1 MNQKELRKINAQVK
15 VILVEWIKTLL
26 SEEEA
31 LKVNLNNVLDAIPS
45 QTHFF
50 ANQHMQLSAF
60 TPKWIR
66 KHIKIIKRNNINI
79 DISDICLEDI
89 LEVANAKTR
98 I

>member
-1 MNQKELRKINAQVK
+1 MNQKELRKINTQVK
-15 VILVEWIKTLL
+15 VILVEWVKTLL
-26 SEEEA
+26 PEEEA
-31 LKVNLNNVLDAIPS
+31 LKVNVDNVLDTIPS

-50 ANQHMQLSAF
+50 ANQQAQLSAY

-89 LEVANAKTR
+89 LEVANAKTG